1 MIDII
6 RRRIRNN
13 KEKQMNRKYLAV
25 TIVMLSCVM
34 MVALSSCNL
43 ITTDKD
49 RFYVDEDNRLKM
61 IDIEKT
67 GPDIVVPEKVG
78 DNVIRKIYLY
88 DPYYSKINSIDV
100 SNVSELEYFRL
111 KLLGGSIHSKL
122 KRLDFS
128 KNKKLRYVIVNG
140 TKALKEITFSE
151 NCQSISLYNTSVKEL
166 DFKLL
171 KKLEDFTYCHG
182 PLESIDFSNNTNLEQ
197 VDIENTN
204 VKAVDIKML
213 KKLRCFTYHGISLEE
228 LDISN
233 NPNLEIVEVYNTNV
247 KALDVSRNPKLKR
260 IEVDEGTEIIGE
272 TNAEII
278 YWTKEEIERVKEKSK
293 DN

>member
-1 MIDII
+1 M
-6 RRRIRNN
+6 
-13 KEKQMNRKYLAV
+13 KKYLAV

-49 RFYVDEDNRLKM
+49 RFFVDKDNRLTM

-78 DNVIRKIYLY
+78 DNVIRNIYLY

-111 KLLGGSIHSKL
+111 KLLGGSTYSKL

-128 KNKKLRYVIVNG
+128 KNKKLRHVIVNG
-140 TKALKEITFSE
+140 TKALEEITFSE

-166 DFKLL
+166 DLKSM
-171 KKLEDFTYCHG
+171 KKLKYFDYSNG
-182 PLESIDFSNNTNLEQ
+182 PLESIDLSNNTNLDQ
-197 VDIENTN
+197 VWIKNTN
-204 VKAVDIKML
+204 VKAVDIKKL
-213 KKLRCFTYHGISLEE
+213 KKLKSIRFYGVPLEE

-233 NPNLEIVEVYNTNV
+233 NPNLVAVRTYNTNLKV
-247 KALDVSRNPKLKR
+247 LDVSNNPKLEF

-272 TNAEII
+272 TNAEIK
-278 YWTKEEIERVKEKSK
+278 YWTKEDIERLEEKSK

>member
-1 MIDII
+1 M
-6 RRRIRNN
+6 
-13 KEKQMNRKYLAV
+13 KKYLAM
-25 TIVMLSCVM
+25 TIVMLSCVILI
-34 MVALSSCNL
+34 ALSSCNL

-49 RFYVDEDNRLKM
+49 RFFVYEDNYLTM

-100 SNVSELEYFRL
+100 SNVSELEFF
-111 KLLGGSIHSKL
+111 KLNLLYDSNYSKL

-128 KNKKLRYVIVNG
+128 KNKKLRHVTINKA
-140 TKALKEITFSE
+140 KALEEIAFNE
-151 NCQSISLYNTSVKEL
+151 DCKSISLYNTSVKEL

-171 KKLEDFTYCHG
+171 KKLEDFTYWNG
-182 PLESIDFSNNTNLEQ
+182 PLESIDLSNNTNLDQ
-197 VDIENTN
+197 VWIKNANIKT
-204 VKAVDIKML
+204 VDIKKL
-213 KKLRCFTYHGISLEE
+213 KKLKSIKFYGIPLEE

-233 NPNLEIVEVYNTNV
+233 NPNLVAVRTYNTNLKV
-247 KALDVSRNPKLKR
+247 LDVSNNPKLEF

-272 TNAEII
+272 TNAEIK
-278 YWTKEEIERVKEKSK
+278 YWTKDGIERLEEKSK

>member
-1 MIDII
+1 M
-6 RRRIRNN
+6 N
-13 KEKQMNRKYLAV
+13 KKYLAV
-25 TIVMLSCVM
+25 TIVMLSCVIL
-34 MVALSSCNL
+34 VALSSCNL

-100 SNVSELEYFRL
+100 SNVSELEFF
-111 KLLGGSIHSKL
+111 KLNLLYDSNYSKL

-128 KNKKLRYVIVNG
+128 KNKKLRDVTVNK
-140 TKALKEITFSE
+140 TKALEEITFNE
-151 NCQSISLYNTSVKEL
+151 DCKSIGLYNTSVKEL
-166 DFKLL
+166 DLKSM
-171 KKLEDFTYCHG
+171 KKLEYFDYFNG
-182 PLESIDFSNNTNLEQ
+182 PLESIDLSNNTNLDQ
-197 VDIENTN
+197 VWIENAN
-204 VKAVDIKML
+204 IKAVDIKML
-213 KKLRCFTYHGISLEE
+213 KKLESIIFYGVPLEE

-233 NPNLEIVEVYNTNV
+233 NPNLRAVRTYNTNLKV
-247 KALDVSRNPKLKR
+247 LDVSNNPKLKF

-272 TNAEII
+272 TNAEIK
-278 YWTKEEIERVKEKSK
+278 YWTKEDIERLEEKSK

>member
-1 MIDII
+1 M
-6 RRRIRNN
+6 N
-13 KEKQMNRKYLAV
+13 KKYLAV
-25 TIVMLSCVM
+25 TIVMLSCVIL
-34 MVALSSCNL
+34 VALSSCNL

-100 SNVSELEYFRL
+100 SNVSELEFF
-111 KLLGGSIHSKL
+111 KLNLLYDSNYSKL

-128 KNKKLRYVIVNG
+128 KNKKLRDVTVNK
-140 TKALKEITFSE
+140 TKALEEITFNE
-151 NCQSISLYNTSVKEL
+151 DCKSIGLYNTSVKEL
-166 DFKLL
+166 DLKSM
-171 KKLEDFTYCHG
+171 KKLEYFDYSNG
-182 PLESIDFSNNTNLEQ
+182 PLESIDLSNNTNFDQ
-197 VDIENTN
+197 VRMENTN
-204 VKAVDIKML
+204 VKTVDIKTL
-213 KKLRCFTYHGISLEE
+213 KKLKYFIYQGGPLEE
-228 LDISN
+228 IDISN
-233 NPNLEIVEVYNTNV
+233 NPELETVKVFDSNV
-247 KALDVSRNPKLKR
+247 KVLDVSNNPKLKR

>member
-1 MIDII
+1 M
-6 RRRIRNN
+6 
-13 KEKQMNRKYLAV
+13 KKYVAV

-49 RFYVDEDNRLKM
+49 RFFVDKDNRLTM

-78 DNVIRKIYLY
+78 DNVIRNIYLY

-140 TKALKEITFSE
+140 TKALEEITFSE

-166 DFKLL
+166 DLKSM
-171 KKLEDFTYCHG
+171 KKLKYFDYSNG
-182 PLESIDFSNNTNLEQ
+182 PLESIDLSNNTNLDQ
-197 VDIENTN
+197 VWIKNTN
-204 VKAVDIKML
+204 VKAVDIKKL
-213 KKLRCFTYHGISLEE
+213 KKLKSIRFYGVPLEE

-233 NPNLEIVEVYNTNV
+233 NPNLVAVRTYNTNLKV
-247 KALDVSRNPKLKR
+247 LDVSNNPKLEF

-272 TNAEII
+272 TNAEIK
-278 YWTKEEIERVKEKSK
+278 YWTKEDIERLEEKSK

>member
-1 MIDII
+1 M
-6 RRRIRNN
+6 
-13 KEKQMNRKYLAV
+13 KKHLAV
-25 TIVMLSCVM
+25 TIVMLSCILM
-34 MVALSSCNL
+34 IILSSCNL

-140 TKALKEITFSE
+140 TKALEEITFSE

-166 DFKLL
+166 DLNSV
-171 KKLEDFTYCHG
+171 KKLKSFDYING

-204 VKAVDIKML
+204 VKALDLKLL
-213 KKLRCFTYHGISLEE
+213 KKNQLFR
-228 LDISN
+228 
-233 NPNLEIVEVYNTNV
+233 VY
-247 KALDVSRNPKLKR
+247 K
-260 IEVDEGTEIIGE
+260 
-272 TNAEII
+272 
-278 YWTKEEIERVKEKSK
+278 WTS
-293 DN
+293 

>member
-1 MIDII
+1 MKRRHLLITGSLIIGIMIVV
-6 RRRIRNN
+6 
-13 KEKQMNRKYLAV
+13 LC
-25 TIVMLSCVM
+25 SCD
-34 MVALSSCNL
+34 L

-49 RFYVDEDNRLKM
+49 RFFVDEDNYLTM

-78 DNVIRKIYLY
+78 DNVIRNIYLY
-88 DPYYSKINSIDV
+88 DPYYSKINSLDV

-111 KLLGGSIHSKL
+111 KLLGGSIYSKL

-128 KNKKLRYVIVNG
+128 KNKKLRHVIVNG
-140 TKALKEITFSE
+140 TKALEEITFSE

-166 DFKLL
+166 DLNSV
-171 KKLEDFTYCHG
+171 KKLKSFDYING

-204 VKAVDIKML
+204 VKAVDIIML
-213 KKLRCFTYHGISLEE
+213 KKLEYFIYWGGPLEE
-228 LDISN
+228 IDISN
-233 NPNLEIVEVYNTNV
+233 NSDLKTVKVFDSNV
-247 KALDVSRNPKLKR
+247 KVLDVSNNPKLER

-278 YWTKEEIERVKEKSK
+278 YWTKEEIERVKEKLK

>member
-1 MIDII
+1 ME
-6 RRRIRNN
+6 N
-13 KEKQMNRKYLAV
+13 KQMSSKYLAV
-25 TIVMLSCVM
+25 TAIMLSCILIVT
-34 MVALSSCNL
+34 LIGCEL

-49 RFYVDEDNRLKM
+49 RFYVDKDNRLKM

-78 DNVIRKIYLY
+78 DRRIRNIYLY

-122 KRLDFS
+122 KKLDFS
-128 KNKKLRYVIVNG
+128 KNKKLRHVIVNG
-140 TKALKEITFSE
+140 TKALEEIIFNK
-151 NCQSISLYNTSVKEL
+151 NCKSVSLYNTSVKEL

-171 KKLEDFTYCHG
+171 RKLEDFTYCYG
-182 PLESIDFSNNTNLEQ
+182 PLESIDLSNNTNLDQ

-213 KKLRCFTYHGISLEE
+213 KKLRYFIYWSGPLEE
-228 LDISN
+228 IDISN
-233 NPNLEIVEVYNTNV
+233 NPELETVKVFDSNV
-247 KALDVSRNPKLKR
+247 KVLDVSNNPKLKR

-278 YWTKEEIERVKEKSK
+278 YWTKEEIERVKERLK
-293 DN
+293 DK

>member
-1 MIDII
+1 M
-6 RRRIRNN
+6 
-13 KEKQMNRKYLAV
+13 KKHLAL
-25 TIVMLSCVM
+25 TIFMLSCVL
-34 MVALSSCNL
+34 MVALSSCDL

-49 RFYVDEDNRLKM
+49 RFFVNEDNYLKK

-100 SNVSELEYFRL
+100 SNVSELEFF
-111 KLLGGSIHSKL
+111 KLNLLYDSNYSKL

-128 KNKKLRYVIVNG
+128 KNKKLRDVTVNK
-140 TKALKEITFSE
+140 TKALEEITFNE
-151 NCQSISLYNTSVKEL
+151 DCKSIGLYNTSVKEL

-171 KKLEDFTYCHG
+171 KKLEDFSYWNG
-182 PLESIDFSNNTNLEQ
+182 PLESIDLSNNTNLDQ
-197 VDIENTN
+197 VWIKNAN
-204 VKAVDIKML
+204 IKAVDIKKL
-213 KKLRCFTYHGISLEE
+213 KKLRNAIFYGVPLEE

-233 NPNLEIVEVYNTNV
+233 NPNLGAVRTYNTNLKV
-247 KALDVSRNPKLKR
+247 LDVSNNPKLKF

-272 TNAEII
+272 TNAEIK
-278 YWTKEEIERVKEKSK
+278 YWTKEDIEKWEELRKN
-293 DN
+293 D

>member
-1 MIDII
+1 M
-6 RRRIRNN
+6 
-13 KEKQMNRKYLAV
+13 KKHLAV
-25 TIVMLSCVM
+25 TIVMLSCVIV
-34 MVALSSCNL
+34 VALSSCNL

-49 RFYVDEDNRLKM
+49 RFFVDKDNRLTM

-78 DNVIRKIYLY
+78 DNVIHRISLR
-88 DPYYSKINSIDV
+88 DPYFSKIDTIDV
-100 SNVSELEYFRL
+100 SNVSELESVSLDFFG
-111 KLLGGSIHSKL
+111 LGSDSKL

-128 KNKKLRYVIVNG
+128 KNKNLIIVGLNR
-140 TKALKEITFSE
+140 TKALEEIVFNE
-151 NCQSISLYNTSVKEL
+151 DCKSINLYNTSVKEL

-171 KKLEDFTYCHG
+171 KKLENFTYWNG
-182 PLESIDFSNNTNLEQ
+182 PLESIDLSNNTNLEQ
-197 VDIENTN
+197 VDIVNTN
-204 VKAVDIKML
+204 VKSVDIKML

-233 NPNLEIVEVYNTNV
+233 NPNLEIVEAYNTNV

-272 TNAEII
+272 TNAEIK
-278 YWTKEEIERVKEKSK
+278 YWTKEDIERWEELRKN
-293 DN
+293 D

>member
-1 MIDII
+1 M
-6 RRRIRNN
+6 N
-13 KEKQMNRKYLAV
+13 KKYLAV
-25 TIVMLSCVM
+25 TIVMLSCVIL
-34 MVALSSCNL
+34 VALSSCNL

-100 SNVSELEYFRL
+100 SNVSELEFF
-111 KLLGGSIHSKL
+111 KLNLLYDSNYSKL

-128 KNKKLRYVIVNG
+128 KNKKLRDVTVNK
-140 TKALKEITFSE
+140 TKALEEITFNE
-151 NCQSISLYNTSVKEL
+151 DCEAIGLYNTSVKEL
-166 DFKLL
+166 DLKSM
-171 KKLEDFTYCHG
+171 KKLEYFDYFNG
-182 PLESIDFSNNTNLEQ
+182 PLESIDLSNNTNLDQ
-197 VDIENTN
+197 VWIKNAN
-204 VKAVDIKML
+204 IKAVDIKML
-213 KKLRCFTYHGISLEE
+213 KKLESIIFYGVPLEE

-233 NPNLEIVEVYNTNV
+233 NPNLRAVRTYNTNLKV
-247 KALDVSRNPKLKR
+247 LDVSNNPKLKF

-272 TNAEII
+272 TNAEIK
-278 YWTKEEIERVKEKSK
+278 YWTKEDIERLEEKSK

>member
-1 MIDII
+1 M
-6 RRRIRNN
+6 
-13 KEKQMNRKYLAV
+13 KKYLAV
-25 TIVMLSCVM
+25 TAIILSCVLM
-34 MVALSSCNL
+34 IILGGCNL

-49 RFYVDEDNRLKM
+49 RFILDEDNDLTM

-67 GPDIVVPEKVG
+67 GPNIVIPEKVG
-78 DNVIRKIYLY
+78 DNVIRRIYLSSSY
-88 DPYYSKINSIDV
+88 FSKINSIDISKV
-100 SNVSELEYFRL
+100 YELEYFRL
-111 KLLGGSIHSKL
+111 KLFEEERHSNL

-128 KNKKLRYVIVNG
+128 KNNKLKYVGING
-140 TKALKEITFSE
+140 TKALEEIAFNK
-151 NCQSISLYNTSVKEL
+151 NCKSVSLDKTSVKKL
-166 DFKLL
+166 DFKSL

-213 KKLRCFTYHGISLEE
+213 KKLKYFIYWDGPLEE
-228 LDISN
+228 IDISN
-233 NPNLEIVEVYNTNV
+233 NPELETVKVFDSNV
-247 KALDVSRNPKLKR
+247 KVLDVSNNPKLKR

-272 TNAEII
+272 TNAEIK
-278 YWTKEEIERVKEKSK
+278 YWTKEDIERWEENRK

>member
-1 MIDII
+1 
-6 RRRIRNN
+6 
-13 KEKQMNRKYLAV
+13 MNRKYLAV

-204 VKAVDIKML
+204 VKTVDIKML
-213 KKLRCFTYHGISLEE
+213 KKLKYFIYQGGPLEE
-228 LDISN
+228 IDISN
-233 NPNLEIVEVYNTNV
+233 NPELETVKVFDSNV
-247 KALDVSRNPKLKR
+247 KVLDVSNNPKLKR

-278 YWTKEEIERVKEKSK
+278 YWTKEEIERIKENNK

>member
-1 MIDII
+1 M
-6 RRRIRNN
+6 
-13 KEKQMNRKYLAV
+13 KSKYLSVNA
-25 TIVMLSCVM
+25 IILSCILM
-34 MVALSSCNL
+34 IILSGCNL
-43 ITTDKD
+43 ITTDRD
-49 RFYVDEDNRLKM
+49 RFYVDKDNRLTM

-111 KLLGGSIHSKL
+111 KLLRGSIHSKL

-140 TKALKEITFSE
+140 TKALEEITFSE
-151 NCQSISLYNTSVKEL
+151 NCQSISLYNTAVKEL
-166 DFKLL
+166 DLNSV

-204 VKAVDIKML
+204 VKALDLKLL
-213 KKLRCFTYHGISLEE
+213 KKISYFEYTSGPLEE
-228 LDISN
+228 IDISN
-233 NPNLEIVEVYNTNV
+233 NPELETVKVFDSNV
-247 KALDVSRNPKLKR
+247 KVLDVSNNPKLRR

-272 TNAEII
+272 TNAEIK
-278 YWTKEEIERVKEKSK
+278 YWTKEDIERWEENRK

>member
-1 MIDII
+1 M
-6 RRRIRNN
+6 N
-13 KEKQMNRKYLAV
+13 KKYLAV
-25 TIVMLSCVM
+25 TIVMLSCVIL
-34 MVALSSCNL
+34 VALSSCNL

-49 RFYVDEDNRLKM
+49 RFFVDKDNRLTM

-111 KLLGGSIHSKL
+111 KLLGGSIYSKL

-128 KNKKLRYVIVNG
+128 KNKKLRHVIVNG
-140 TKALKEITFSE
+140 TKALEEITFNE
-151 NCQSISLYNTSVKEL
+151 DCEAIGLYNTSVKEL

-171 KKLEDFTYCHG
+171 KKLEDFSYWNG
-182 PLESIDFSNNTNLEQ
+182 PLESIDLSNNTNLDQ
-197 VDIENTN
+197 VWIKNANIKT
-204 VKAVDIKML
+204 VDIKML
-213 KKLRCFTYHGISLEE
+213 KKLRYFTYYGISLEE

-233 NPNLEIVEVYNTNV
+233 NPNLRAVRTYNTNLKV
-247 KALDVSRNPKLKR
+247 LDVSNNPKLKF

-272 TNAEII
+272 TNAEIK
-278 YWTKEEIERVKEKSK
+278 YWTKEDIEKLEELSK
-293 DN
+293 ND